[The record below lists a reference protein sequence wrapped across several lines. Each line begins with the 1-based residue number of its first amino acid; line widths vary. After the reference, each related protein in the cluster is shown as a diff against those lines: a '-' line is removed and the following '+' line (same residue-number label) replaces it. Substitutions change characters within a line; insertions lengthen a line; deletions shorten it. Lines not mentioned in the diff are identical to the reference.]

1 MFRTLDMQCVA
12 ILVADIVG
20 TPLVLPQLFSTD
32 YDENESL
39 SETFFALVLARW
51 RP

>member
-1 MFRTLDMQCVA
+1 MQCVA
-12 ILVADIVG
+12 ILVVG
-20 TPLVLPQLFSTD
+20 IEDTQQVLPQLFSTD

-39 SETFFALVLARW
+39 SETSFALVLARW

>member
-12 ILVADIVG
+12 ILVVGIVG
-20 TPLVLPQLFSTD
+20 TPLVLPRLFSTD

>member
-1 MFRTLDMQCVA
+1 
-12 ILVADIVG
+12 
-20 TPLVLPQLFSTD
+20 LFSTD

-39 SETFFALVLARW
+39 SETSFALVLARW

>member
-1 MFRTLDMQCVA
+1 MFRTLDKQCVA

-20 TPLVLPQLFSTD
+20 TPLALPQLFSTD

-39 SETFFALVLARW
+39 SETSFALVLARW

>member
-12 ILVADIVG
+12 ILVAGIVG

-39 SETFFALVLARW
+39 SETSFALVLARW